1 MPEYATGRLAGKVA
15 LISGAARGQG
25 EAEARLFVSEGA
37 QVILGDVLDKQGQGV
52 AEDLGDAAI
61 YQHHDVTSEAEW
73 AAIVDAGRQE
83 FGHIDVLVNNAGVFR
98 VLKMLDTS
106 LEEYRRVTEIN
117 QTGVFLGM
125 KAVAPVMIEQG
136 RGGSI
141 INISSV
147 AGLRGAAASFA
158 YGASKWA
165 VRGMTRGVARELAEY
180 HIRVNSVHPGLI
192 STQMLEEFD
201 RLGTREH
208 LKSSVPLGHE
218 SAPEEVAKLVLFLAS
233 EDSRHSTGAEFV
245 IDGGMMA

>member
-1 MPEYATGRLAGKVA
+1 
-15 LISGAARGQG
+15 
-25 EAEARLFVSEGA
+25 
-37 QVILGDVLDKQGQGV
+37 
-52 AEDLGDAAI
+52 
-61 YQHHDVTSEAEW
+61 
-73 AAIVDAGRQE
+73 
-83 FGHIDVLVNNAGVFR
+83 
-98 VLKMLDTS
+98 LKMLDTS

-147 AGLRGAAASFA
+147 AGLRGAATTFA

-165 VRGMTRGVARELAEY
+165 VRGMTKGVARELAEY
-180 HIRVNSVHPGLI
+180 NIRVNSVHPGLI

-208 LKSSVPLGHE
+208 LKSIVPLGTE
-218 SAPEEVAKLVLFLAS
+218 SGPEEVAKLVLFLAS

-245 IDGGMMA
+245 VDGGMMA